1 LLGAEQPKGLAV
13 LEAQGK
19 TGLQTDQQAEFAT
32 DLHQTCIKL
41 ASNLQL
47 NCKHEL

>member
-32 DLHQTCIKL
+32 DLQLTCNI
-41 ASNLQL
+41 LQV
-47 NCKHEL
+47 KQDEKSQ